1 MKFKLSSLNCLMPV
15 GIYFIYLMV
24 MHKTAGNYFFAKG
37 SLVAILPTIIIF
49 GCYWKQK
56 KSNLVISRKFS
67 LLCSSFMAILLG
79 LLIVYVS
86 DDTESMLIA
95 GCGIYLVAAFA
106 FAFQSAK
113 LIASKIISDNGTV
126 TNQGHNAHEHQYAD
140 LLTKNDHSV
149 NGLNP
154 SDGFVGNVIGSE
166 SNDNYESI
174 TGYQNPIVNP
184 SSGLPMIGGFSGLD
198 IHGNSFGTNFNEP
211 TNSTDST
218 RGY

>member
-15 GIYFIYLMV
+15 VIYFIYLVV
-24 MHKTAGNYFFAKG
+24 MHETAGNNFFAKG
-37 SLVAILPTIIIF
+37 SLVAILPTIIIL

-56 KSNLVISRKFS
+56 KSHLVISGKFS
-67 LLCSSFMAILLG
+67 LLCSSFMSILLG

-113 LIASKIISDNGTV
+113 LIASRIISDNGTI
-126 TNQGHNAHEHQYAD
+126 TNQGHNAHKHQHAD
-140 LLTKNDHSV
+140 LSTQNDHLV

-154 SDGFVGNVIGSE
+154 SDSFGGNVIGSE

-174 TGYQNPIVNP
+174 NSYQNPIVNP

-211 TNSTDST
+211 TNSNEPT